1 MRYYSKLYVLRTLKL
16 TISNQF
22 RFKSTIR
29 EERIDNRRKLSQY
42 RNYATTRVDVSNVG
56 KRETFLPISSPS
68 KMTRKV
74 VLVTGGSS
82 HFGLL
87 CVKELLS
94 GGAKAIMIA
103 DMNEKAGKDAICELS
118 KEFGENRAAFIKTD
132 VADIKLLRNAF
143 NWTKKHFEHIDI
155 VVNIAKQVRTESWVE
170 QIEKNVKGVVRCTLL
185 GFEYMGTQNGGQGG
199 TVLNMITSP
208 TLNDAQECPM
218 FVGARHYLIGF
229 GRAMSNQY
237 FKETSV
243 KVVSLCT
250 DEEKLESSDESGV
263 GSIGCDLSSIALS
276 AKEGSVWTNF

>member
-56 KRETFLPISSPS
+56 CTCHGGFQSLRIAL
-68 KMTRKV
+68 RQR
-74 VLVTGGSS
+74 VTEWWG
-82 HFGLL
+82 
-87 CVKELLS
+87 K
-94 GGAKAIMIA
+94 